1 MFKGCSHAFIN
12 SIRVLHLATS
22 VKRSGAQRK
31 NFFNPIMLSVQK
43 LVKHTLK
50 FLQQICKIFDVCLT
64 ILWTSGIEKLKCP
77 MLAQSELE
85 LEFTD

>member
-1 MFKGCSHAFIN
+1 MHSLIPLESC
-12 SIRVLHLATS
+12 
-22 VKRSGAQRK
+22 
-31 NFFNPIMLSVQK
+31 
-43 LVKHTLK
+43 TL
-50 FLQQICKIFDVCLT
+50 LPQICKIFDVCLT